1 MHALLLALATLS
13 LHPPAPQVSIG
24 GGSAAAQPATA
35 EFSALTEDL
44 SEGAN
49 FHPEPFTGL
58 AFDADGAIYA
68 VNPYEST
75 FLKYASPS
83 AAAPALRVRT
93 GLNPVSIAI
102 WNQGPSLAERRVLV
116 LCTGSHA
123 LFLHAADDGRV
134 LDALALDSEPA
145 DLVLDADN
153 GWAFASCRGDDT
165 VVRIDLA
172 SFSIGARYEIGCGQR
187 PGPLHLDRGN
197 PAIVTD
203 NRVYVA
209 PMVTGNNTTV
219 QPGVGPFLTTVVRLD
234 NQAVEL
240 PDEDVFRIDAFA
252 PQASAV
258 TSAVRRAGSL
268 IFALGRNPSTRELWV
283 LSTDS
288 LNDSAANEPALNG
301 QFALNQLVRLAGVT
315 ATSALVT
322 GGAGIDL
329 DDYLPFTPGAQYAT
343 AQSLN
348 QARALA
354 FQSDGEGFVA
364 SPFRDLVAELDTQGR
379 RVFRYDLPARAQC
392 YDLAVYPP
400 NEATLLALCLGT
412 MTIEVF
418 SEGTGVP
425 GTPLSLGNDPTP
437 AHVRA
442 GRDLFSDGSLSK
454 DGRFTCFSC
463 HEGGRTDMLGW
474 PLAGTPNDEKDL
486 MVTQSLLG
494 IADTFPHHWRGER
507 DLGDFQKAFAGL
519 LGAPDGLD
527 ADPAAAA
534 EKMQD
539 VVAFVHALRA
549 PANPHEALRRRV
561 DDTLTGG
568 AAPNGL
574 FGFPVKGQELFLGK
588 QNFNGNTCAECHEPH
603 AGSNSNL
610 FFEVASFVPRAQELE
625 VAHLRQLQHKG
636 EEFLTLASGQVVN
649 ENGFGASHNGVFPS
663 VFHFID
669 SDANFPQLSPL
680 ERTHV
685 AEFVKQFDSGTPP
698 GAQHVVWLD
707 PATSQRDR
715 REIDTV
721 LIAGAEQ
728 GWLDLAVFGRFD
740 DGAGPVEVRW
750 LYDPLQDLFV
760 NEHPLVGDKSWP
772 QFQAAA
778 AAGAA
783 HSAFVGLPLG
793 NGRRYAFDG
802 DADDASDGT
811 ESAVGTDP
819 WLVDTDQDGWPD
831 GFELENGE
839 NPLVAQ
845 GAHGDDA
852 RPQLVSASRE
862 FASARLAKFHVRFS
876 EDARYVVQYSLP
888 GGPVHSFEQED
899 LVRADT
905 FVLTHSSPSRPLPT
919 QENKPAPDGN
929 TVFSATI
936 TLFDRA
942 GKQGGP
948 YPLGVDFTPLANQV
962 QLGLL
967 SAQLPYP
974 FVHSAPLTVSA
985 APTGPDSL
993 TATVTVFPDTH
1004 VDAPNYLDADGLAAL
1019 LSISVQDP
1027 STGLWSQ
1034 SSDFTS
1040 AQKVNDVPLFDTAA
1054 AAATTL
1060 LTLTGTDL
1068 TGPFGLSAPSTLGAT
1083 SFTFSKVGLVPGQK
1097 LKIVLKGFFFP
1108 VPTLPGFYEA
1118 PSVFLLQPLLTE
1130 DAHEVELTF

>member
-1 MHALLLALATLS
+1 MHALLLLLAAFFP
-13 LHPPAPQVSIG
+13 HPTAQVSIG
-24 GGSAAAQPATA
+24 CGSAVAQKAVA

-44 SEGAN
+44 TEVAN

-58 AFDADGAIYA
+58 AFDPDGAIYA

-75 FLKYASPS
+75 FLKYASPT
-83 AAAPALRVRT
+83 AAAASLRVRT
-93 GLNPVSIAI
+93 GLNPVSIAL
-102 WNQGPSLAERRVLV
+102 WRQGPTLAEWRVLV

-123 LFLHAADDGRV
+123 LFLHAAEDGRV

-165 VVRIDLA
+165 VLRIDLA
-172 SFSIGARYEIGCGQR
+172 SFTIAARYEIGCGRR
-187 PGPLHLDRGN
+187 PGPLLLDRGN
-197 PAIVTD
+197 LADAAD

-219 QPGVGPFLTTVVRLD
+219 QPGIGPFLTTVVKLD
-234 NQAVEL
+234 GQAVEL
-240 PDEDVFRIDAFA
+240 PDEDVFRIDPFA

-258 TSAVRRAGSL
+258 TPAARRAGSL
-268 IFALGRNPSTRELWV
+268 IFALDRNPVTNELWV

-288 LNDSAANEPALNG
+288 LNHAAANEPALNG
-301 QFALNQLVRLAGVT
+301 QFAVNQLVRLAGVN

-322 GGAGIDL
+322 GGVGIDL
-329 DDYLPFTPGAQYAT
+329 DDYRPFTGGAQYAT
-343 AQSLN
+343 SQSLN

-364 SPFRDLVAELDTQGR
+364 GPFRDILAELDTQGR

-392 YDLAVYPP
+392 YDVAVYPP
-400 NEATLLALCLGT
+400 DESKLLALCLGT

-418 SEGTGVP
+418 SEGTAAPGVP
-425 GTPLSLGNDPTP
+425 LALGNDPTP

-442 GRDLFSDGSLSK
+442 GRDLFSDGALSK

-474 PLAGTPNDEKDL
+474 PLEGTPNDEKDL

-527 ADPAAAA
+527 VDPAAAA

-539 VVAFVHALRA
+539 VVAFVHSLRA
-549 PANPHEALRRRV
+549 PANPRESLRRRV

-588 QNFNGNTCAECHEPH
+588 ENFNGNTCAECHEPH
-603 AGSNSNL
+603 AGSNGNL
-610 FFEVASFVPRAQELE
+610 FSEVASFVPRAQELE
-625 VAHLRQLQHKG
+625 VAHLRQLQHKAS
-636 EEFLTLASGQVVN
+636 EILTLADGQVVN
-649 ENGFGASHNGVFPS
+649 ENGFGAAHNGIFPS

-685 AEFVKQFDSGTPP
+685 AEFVEQFDNGTPP
-698 GAQHVVWLD
+698 GAHHVVWLD
-707 PATSQRDR
+707 AATPQRER

-750 LYDPLQDLFV
+750 LYDAAQDLFV

-778 AAGAA
+778 VAGAA
-783 HSAFVGLPLG
+783 QAAFVGLPLG
-793 NGRRYAFDG
+793 NGRRFAFDA
-802 DADDASDGT
+802 DADDASDGA
-811 ESAVGTDP
+811 EFAAGTDP
-819 WLVDTDQDGWPD
+819 WLADTDQDGWPD
-831 GFELENGE
+831 GYELENGE

-845 GAHGDDA
+845 GPHGDDA
-852 RPQLVSASRE
+852 PPELVSASRE
-862 FASARLAKFHVRFS
+862 FATARVAKFHVRFS
-876 EDARYVVQYSLP
+876 EDARYLVHYSLP
-888 GGPVHSFEQED
+888 GGPVHTFEQED

-905 FVLTHSSPSRPLPT
+905 FVLTHSSPSRPLA
-919 QENKPAPDGN
+919 EANKPAPDGN
-929 TVFSATI
+929 TVLSATI

-967 SAQLPYP
+967 STQLPYP

-985 APTGPDSL
+985 VPTGPDSL

-1019 LSISVQDP
+1019 LTVAVQDP
-1027 STGLWSQ
+1027 TTGLWTQ
-1034 SSDFTS
+1034 SGDFTS
-1040 AQKVNDVPLFDTAA
+1040 AQKVNDVPLFDTATA
-1054 AAATTL
+1054 AKTML
-1060 LTLTGTDL
+1060 LALTGSDL
-1068 TGPFGLSAPSTLGAT
+1068 QGPFGLSAPSAGGAAT
-1083 SFTFSKVGLVPGQK
+1083 FTFSKAGLVPGQK
-1097 LKIVLKGFFFP
+1097 LKVVLKGLFFP
-1108 VPTLPGFYEA
+1108 VPAQPGFYEA